1 MTDLNELQYF
11 VHVSQAQSFTEAAKR
26 LNVPK
31 SSVSRAVT
39 RLERRLGIRLMA
51 RTTRTVGLT
60 EAGEVYLRHCKRILD
75 EAEEADL
82 AIGGMVGAPRGT
94 LRVAA
99 PVAFARGI
107 LAPVLSSFLHRYPE
121 LRLQLELL
129 NTNRAYRDGHI
140 DVIIHPGPLAD
151 SGLLVTPIM
160 RIHLGL
166 FASPGYIAKHAA
178 PQAPADLCQHACV
191 STSCGTAGER
201 FNGALWRLRNG
212 SEVREIRI
220 NSRAAMPD
228 PSMNYELACAGVG
241 IAILNC
247 AAVAKD
253 VEQGRLVPVLPDW
266 QPDAVELHALYS
278 ERLSTS
284 PKVRVF
290 IEFLRQR

>member
-82 AIGGMVGAPRGT
+82 AIGGMVGTPRGT

-107 LAPVLSSFLHRYPE
+107 LAPVLGTFMHRYPE

-129 NTNRAYRDGHI
+129 NTNRAYRDGQV

-160 RIHLGL
+160 RIQLGL
-166 FASPGYIAKHAA
+166 FASPGYVAKHGT
-178 PQAPADLCQHACV
+178 PQAPADLAQHACV
-191 STSCGTAGER
+191 STSCGAAGER
-201 FNGALWRLRNG
+201 FNSALWRLRNG

-228 PSMNYELACAGVG
+228 PSMNYELARADVG

-253 VEQGRLVPVLPDW
+253 VQQGRLLPVLPDW
-266 QPDAVELHALYS
+266 QPDPVELHALYS

>member
-1 MTDLNELQYF
+1 MDLNELQYF

-60 EAGEVYLRHCKRILD
+60 EAGEVYLSHCKRILD

-82 AIGGMVGAPRGT
+82 AIGSMVGTPRGT

-107 LAPVLSSFLHRYPE
+107 LAPVLGAFMNRYPE

-129 NTNRAYRDGHI
+129 NTNRAHRDGHV

-160 RIHLGL
+160 RIQLGL
-166 FASPGYIAKHAA
+166 FASPGYIAKHGT
-178 PQAPADLCQHACV
+178 PQTPVDLCQHACV

-201 FNGALWRLRNG
+201 LNSALWRLRNG
-212 SEVREIRI
+212 SEVREIRV

-228 PSMNYELACAGVG
+228 PSMNYELARADVG
-241 IAILNC
+241 IAVLNC

-253 VEQGRLVPVLPDW
+253 VQQGRLVPVLPDW